1 MFHWVMIIVLSTLS
15 LSTIRANESVQTI
28 DSPIGT
34 GKKENNG
41 DAGDADRINI
51 GQPFGVEVGPN
62 GSMFITEVE
71 NHRVLEYSPSTGKVS
86 TVAGTG
92 VKGLAGDGGL
102 ATEADLNEPYE
113 VRFAENGDMYFVE
126 MKNHL
131 VRKVDAKTKT
141 ITTVA
146 GTGVQGYSGDQ
157 GPATKAMLSNPH
169 SIALDDHGN
178 LYIAD
183 IGNHRIRRVELKT
196 GLITSIA
203 GSSKRTL
210 PVDGQVAK
218 GNPILG
224 PRALYYQNNTL
235 WIALRE
241 GHSIW
246 KLELASGRLK
256 HLAGTGSKG
265 YSGDGAA
272 PLSATFNGPKGIV
285 LDKQGRILVVDTEN
299 QVIRMIDLKCNQI
312 STVAGNGIRGFGG
325 DQGPAVRAA
334 MDRPHGI
341 GIDLEG
347 QVYVGDTNN
356 HVIRVF
362 SLPK

>member
-15 LSTIRANESVQTI
+15 LSTIRANEPVQTI

-34 GKKENNG
+34 GEKENNG

-141 ITTVA
+141 IQQLLV
-146 GTGVQGYSGDQ
+146 
-157 GPATKAMLSNPH
+157 PACRGIAETK
-169 SIALDDHGN
+169 D
-178 LYIAD
+178 
-183 IGNHRIRRVELKT
+183 RQLK
-196 GLITSIA
+196 
-203 GSSKRTL
+203 R
-210 PVDGQVAK
+210 
-218 GNPILG
+218 
-224 PRALYYQNNTL
+224 
-235 WIALRE
+235 
-241 GHSIW
+241 
-246 KLELASGRLK
+246 
-256 HLAGTGSKG
+256 
-265 YSGDGAA
+265 
-272 PLSATFNGPKGIV
+272 
-285 LDKQGRILVVDTEN
+285 
-299 QVIRMIDLKCNQI
+299 C
-312 STVAGNGIRGFGG
+312 
-325 DQGPAVRAA
+325 
-334 MDRPHGI
+334 
-341 GIDLEG
+341 
-347 QVYVGDTNN
+347 
-356 HVIRVF
+356 
-362 SLPK
+362 